1 MFNRKKKQI
10 ESLKNNIKLI
20 NEKRIELS
28 SANFVYQSTIQSME
42 KKIDEIYEMLVQKER
57 TKKITKEMS
66 KIAMDNVKK
75 AAKKLEEKKKE
86 VKKNGK

>member
-66 KIAMDNVKK
+66 NISMNNVKK

>member
-28 SANFVYQSTIQSME
+28 NANFVYQSTIQSME
-42 KKIDEIYEMLVQKER
+42 KKIDEIYEMLVQKEKI
-57 TKKITKEMS
+57 KKITKEMS

-75 AAKKLEEKKKE
+75 SVKKKE

>member
-57 TKKITKEMS
+57 TKKNTKEMS